1 MIDYASEE
9 RFLKKKD
16 IKQIII
22 SHIKNV
28 KETKLNHLD
37 LADDY
42 SYHKE
47 RYLIEKE
54 KELLLFEILEQID
67 NLK

>member
-1 MIDYASEE
+1 MNYREDESY
-9 RFLKKKD
+9 LKTRD
-16 IKQIII
+16 IKTIIF
-22 SHIKNV
+22 SHLRNI

-37 LADDY
+37 LSDDS